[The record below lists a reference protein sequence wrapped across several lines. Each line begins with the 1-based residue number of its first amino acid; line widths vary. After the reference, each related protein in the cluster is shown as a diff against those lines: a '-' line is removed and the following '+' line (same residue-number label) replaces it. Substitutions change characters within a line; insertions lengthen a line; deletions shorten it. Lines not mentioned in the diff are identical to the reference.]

1 MKTINLKKYVALR
14 ESLLKEK
21 ATLESRLA
29 EVNAALGAEGS
40 ARAAAAAPA
49 RGRGRGG
56 AKRAKNKISL
66 KDAVIQVTS
75 GKPLAKADILEA
87 VRKIGYKFS
96 TSDPMNSLNT
106 VLYTGKVF
114 KNTDGKF
121 SPAK

>member
-21 ATLESRLA
+21 SNLEARLA
-29 EVNAALGAEGS
+29 EVNEALGSERSGTLPRVTAV
-40 ARAAAAAPA
+40 RA
-49 RGRGRGG
+49 RGG
-56 AKRAKNKISL
+56 KRARNKVSL

-75 GKPLAKADILEA
+75 GKALSKSDILDA
-87 VRKIGYKFS
+87 VRKIGYKFA
-96 TSDPMNSLNT
+96 TDDPMNSLNT

-114 KNTDGKF
+114 KNSDGKF